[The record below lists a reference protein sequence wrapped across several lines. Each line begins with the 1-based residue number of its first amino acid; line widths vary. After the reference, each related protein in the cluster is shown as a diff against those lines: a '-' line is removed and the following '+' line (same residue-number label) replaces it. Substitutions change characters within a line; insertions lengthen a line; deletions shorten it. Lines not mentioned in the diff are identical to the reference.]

1 MVMVTANVH
10 SAFELGRATSAR
22 LLFDDTWPL
31 HSGNGK
37 SSFAGEVNDLIGG
50 FFDAV
55 VTPAEVRQMTQALA
69 QRALRP
75 GDFCLVPFM
84 SAACIYEALVN
95 LALPG
100 VLVLPLPLSRH
111 PFWSLMPPCP
121 GGARVLKGYEALAAE
136 FMNILRLIVDSGVF
150 SRMVFFDS
158 NSATGR
164 DFAMLQRLIDEM
176 SGGRIASEFLLLCNE
191 TTAGSLE
198 IGPGHRGGKKTAC
211 PDQWAVRLKD
221 SNVKYLSHLYLL
233 LRFSAEELE
242 DMAAEKIDEHP
253 NLFALWNDE
262 RLRKHSVHAYGPLG
276 EGASWKSR
284 LRFAMGEESLKLNP
298 VDPARLDSLRGDY
311 SLNNDFVDTIF
322 HADPGRYW
330 KEAIDRL

>member
-1 MVMVTANVH
+1 MISVNTH
-10 SAFELGRATSAR
+10 SEFEVGRAISTR

-37 SSFAGEVNDLIGG
+37 SSFAGEINDLIGD
-50 FFDAV
+50 FFDVV
-55 VTPAEVRQMTQALA
+55 VTPAKVRQMTRALA

-75 GDFCLVPFM
+75 GDFVLVPFM
-84 SAACIYEALVN
+84 SAACIYETLVK

-111 PFWSLMPPCP
+111 PFISLMPPCR
-121 GGARVLKGYEALAAE
+121 GGAEVLKGYELLSAE
-136 FMNILRLIVDSGVF
+136 FMNILRLIVDSDVF

-164 DFAMLQRLIDEM
+164 DFAMLQRVVEEM

-191 TTAGSLE
+191 TTADSLE

-211 PDQWAVRLKD
+211 PDQWALRVRG

-242 DMAAEKIDEHP
+242 DMAAEMIDEHP

-262 RLRKHSVHAYGPLG
+262 RLRKHSVHGYGPLG

-284 LRFAMGEESLKLNP
+284 LRFAMGEEPLKVNL
-298 VDPARLDSLRGDY
+298 VDPARLDSLRG
-311 SLNNDFVDTIF
+311 SFNLNNDFLDTIF
-322 HADPGRYW
+322 HADPGRHW

>member
-1 MVMVTANVH
+1 MIGVNAH
-10 SAFELGRATSAR
+10 REFEVSRAISGK

-31 HSGNGK
+31 HSGNGN
-37 SSFAGEVNDLIGG
+37 SGFAGEINDLIGS
-50 FFDAV
+50 FFDVV
-55 VTPAEVRQMTQALA
+55 VTPAEIREMTRALA
-69 QRALRP
+69 QRSLRP

-84 SAACIYEALVN
+84 SAACVYETLVE

-111 PFWSLMPPCP
+111 PFISLMPPCA
-121 GGARVLKGYEALAAE
+121 GSAQVLKGYEALSTE
-136 FMNILRLIVDSGVF
+136 FMNILRLIVDSDVF
-150 SRMVFFDS
+150 SRMVFFDA

-164 DFAMLQRLIDEM
+164 DFAMLQRVVEEM

-191 TTAGSLE
+191 TTADSLE

-211 PDQWAVRLKD
+211 ADQWAVRVTG

-242 DMAAEKIDEHP
+242 DMAAEMIDEHP

-262 RLRKHSVHAYGPLG
+262 RLRKHSVHGYGPLG

-284 LRFAMGEESLKLNP
+284 VRFAMGEELLKLNP
-298 VDPARLDSLRGDY
+298 VDPARLDSLRGNF
-311 SLNNDFVDTIF
+311 SLNHDFFDTIF
-322 HADPGRYW
+322 HADPGRHW
-330 KEAIDRL
+330 QEAIDRL

>member
-1 MVMVTANVH
+1 MITANAH
-10 SAFELGRATSAR
+10 SDFEVRPAISGR

-31 HSGNGK
+31 HSGNGQ
-37 SSFAGEVNDLIGG
+37 SRFAGEINDLIDR
-50 FFDAV
+50 FFDVV
-55 VTPAEVRQMTQALA
+55 VTPAEVRDMTRALA
-69 QRALRP
+69 ERALRP

-84 SAACIYEALVN
+84 SAACIYETVVN
-95 LALPG
+95 LALQG

-111 PFWSLMPPCP
+111 PFCTLMPPCP
-121 GGARVLKGYEALAAE
+121 GATEVLKGYEALSAE
-136 FMNILRLIVDSGVF
+136 FMNILRLVVDSGVF

-164 DFAMLQRLIDEM
+164 DFAMLRRVVEEM
-176 SGGRIASEFLLLCNE
+176 SGGRIASQFLLLCNE
-191 TTAGSLE
+191 TTADSLE
-198 IGPGHRGGKKTAC
+198 IGPGHRGGQKTAC
-211 PDQWAVRLKD
+211 PDQWALRVKG

-242 DMAAEKIDEHP
+242 DMAADMIDEHP

-262 RLRKHSVHAYGPLG
+262 RLRKHSVHGYGPLG

-284 LRFAMGEESLKLNP
+284 LRFAMGEEPLKFNQ
-298 VDPARLDSLRGDY
+298 VDPARLDSLRGGF
-311 SLNNDFVDTIF
+311 SLNHDFFDTIF
-322 HADPGRYW
+322 HADPGRHW